1 MYHIAVVEDEQECSK
16 QVRTFLKQYQ
26 EENSVRFKVS
36 AFENGVQ
43 LLDHYEPVYDM
54 ILMDIDMPGMNGMDA
69 AEKVRQFDQDVVIV
83 FITNL
88 AGFAIRGYDVV
99 ALDYVVKPLN
109 YYNFSMRLTRA
120 LKRSRARVPH
130 QIMLTLPD
138 GVKRLE
144 VGQIYYVEVQNRML
158 HYYTT
163 EGTFTVRGTMQSAQQ
178 MLEAYSF
185 AKCNHWYIVNL
196 RHVTE
201 VKKNMVVVGN
211 YELEISRR
219 NRTPF
224 LKALTE
230 YVGGYC

>member
-1 MYHIAVVEDEQECSK
+1 MYHIAVVEDEKECSE
-16 QVRTFLKQYQ
+16 QIQTFLKQYQ

-36 AFENGVQ
+36 AFADAVQ
-43 LLDHYEPVYDM
+43 LLDGYEPVYDM
-54 ILMDIDMPGMNGMDA
+54 ILMDIDMPGVNGMDA
-69 AEKVRQFDQDVVIV
+69 AETIRQSDRDVVIV

-88 AGFAIRGYDVV
+88 TGYAIRGYEVE
-99 ALDYVVKPLN
+99 ALDYVVKPVT
-109 YYNFSMRLTRA
+109 YYSFSMRLTRA
-120 LKRSRARVPH
+120 IRRSRARIPH

-138 GVKRLE
+138 GVKKLE

-158 HYYTT
+158 YYHTA
-163 EGTFTVRGTMQSAQQ
+163 EGTLLVRGTMQGTQQ
-178 MLEAYSF
+178 VLEPYAF

-201 VKKNMVVVGN
+201 VKKNTVVVGP

-230 YVGGYC
+230 YVGGYS

>member
-1 MYHIAVVEDEQECSK
+1 MYHIAVVEDENECSK
-16 QVRTFLKQYQ
+16 QIQTFLAQYR

-36 AFENGVQ
+36 VFADGVQ
-43 LLDHYEPVYDM
+43 LLDGYEPVYDM
-54 ILMDIDMPGMNGMDA
+54 ILMDIDMPGINGMDA
-69 AEKVRQFDQDVVIV
+69 AEKIRQTDQDVVIV
-83 FITNL
+83 FITNI
-88 AGFAIRGYDVV
+88 ASFAIRGYEVG
-99 ALDYVVKPLN
+99 ALDYIVKPLS

-120 LKRSRARVPH
+120 LKRSKARVPH
-130 QIMLTLPD
+130 EMILTLPD
-138 GVKRLE
+138 GVKKLE

-163 EGTFTVRGTMQSAQQ
+163 EGIFHVRGTMQSAQQ
-178 MLEAYSF
+178 MLKAYSF
-185 AKCNHWYIVNL
+185 AKCNYWYMVNL

-201 VKKNMVVVGN
+201 VKKNTVVVGT

-230 YVGGYC
+230 YVGGYR

>member
-1 MYHIAVVEDEQECSK
+1 MYHIAVVEDENECSK
-16 QVRTFLKQYQ
+16 QIQTFLAQYQ

-36 AFENGVQ
+36 VFADGVQ
-43 LLDHYEPVYDM
+43 LLDGYEPVYDM
-54 ILMDIDMPGMNGMDA
+54 ILMDIDMPGINGMDA
-69 AEKVRQFDQDVVIV
+69 AEKIRQTDQDVVIV
-83 FITNL
+83 FITNI
-88 AGFAIRGYDVV
+88 ASFAIRGYEVG
-99 ALDYVVKPLN
+99 ALDYIVKPLS

-120 LKRSRARVPH
+120 LKRSKARVPH
-130 QIMLTLPD
+130 EMILTLPD
-138 GVKRLE
+138 GVKKLE

-163 EGTFTVRGTMQSAQQ
+163 EGIFHVRGTMQIAQQ
-178 MLEAYSF
+178 MLKAYSF
-185 AKCNHWYIVNL
+185 AKCNYWYMVNL

-201 VKKNMVVVGN
+201 VKKNTVVVGT

-230 YVGGYC
+230 YVGGYR